1 MGMMGNTLGT
11 SVYHGDWRETQP
23 ADTKTDGGPMAEK
36 LQQGDRFPQLTLKLV
51 GGGTI
56 RIPDEAPSR
65 YTAVLFYRGHW

>member
-1 MGMMGNTLGT
+1 MGNTLWAA
-11 SVYHGDWRETQP
+11 VYHRAGR
-23 ADTKTDGGPMAEK
+23 KSHDGGTMADK
-36 LQQGDRFPQLTLKLV
+36 LQQGDRFPQMTLKLV